1 MKLSRVG
8 ASVAM
13 TAIAALAL
21 AGCAGGDAGTD
32 STSGADSTAAAGG
45 GSLSGSLNATGASSQ
60 EQAELNAWVPGFQ
73 GIESGVTVNYEAT
86 GSGTGRENFVAGS
99 SDFIGSD
106 RPYDLEEIESSE
118 FPLCADG
125 SDLVE
130 FPAYIS
136 PIAVAYNLPGVDAL
150 NLDAETIANIYAGEI
165 TNWNDPAI
173 AALNEGVELPDTVIT
188 AVHRGDT
195 SGTTGNFTAY
205 LTEAAPDAWT
215 YGDEDD
221 FPADLGGEAA
231 NQTAGVAEAVAAGE
245 GTIGY
250 LDASAATDLQTASIQ
265 SGSDFVPY
273 SPEAA
278 AQVVAGS
285 ALEEGRAET
294 DLSYA
299 LDYTGVEGAYPIVLV
314 SYLIG
319 CADYEDDAKGELVKA
334 YFNYVITAEAQDAAA
349 AVAGN
354 APISDEIR
362 TAAQTAI
369 DSIQ

>member
-1 MKLSRVG
+1 
-8 ASVAM
+8 M

-21 AGCAGGDAGTD
+21 AGCAGGDTAG
-32 STSGADSTAAAGG
+32 STAAADS
-45 GSLSGSLNATGASSQ
+45 GSLSGQLNATGASSQ

-73 GIESGVTVNYEAT
+73 GVESGVTVNYEAT
-86 GSGTGRENFVAGS
+86 GSGVGRDNFVAGT

-106 RPYDLEEIESSE
+106 RPFHTDEIEEST
-118 FPLCADG
+118 FPLCAEG

-136 PIAVAYNLPGVDAL
+136 PIAIAYNLPGVDTL
-150 NLDAETIANIYAGEI
+150 NLDAETISQIFDGTI
-165 TNWNDPAI
+165 TTWNDEKI
-173 AALNEGVELPDTVIT
+173 AALNEGVDLPDTAIT
-188 AVHRGDT
+188 AVHRGDE
-195 SGTTGNFTAY
+195 SGTTGNFLSY
-205 LTEAAPDAWT
+205 LEAAAPDAWT
-215 YGDEDD
+215 YGAEDA
-221 FPADLGGEAA
+221 FPGDLGGEAA
-231 NQTAGVAEAVAAGE
+231 NKTAGVAEAVAAGE

-250 LDASAATDLQTASIQ
+250 LDASAATDLQTAAIK

-273 SPEAA
+273 TPDAA
-278 AQVVAGS
+278 AAVVAGS
-285 ALEEGRAET
+285 QLEDGRAET
-294 DLSYA
+294 DLAYD

-349 AVAGN
+349 AAAGN

-362 TAAQTAI
+362 TQAQTAI